1 MPIPQPSKS
10 LINMS
15 SGTYKLKT
23 VNVSAP
29 PIITAAILTA
39 GLFLLL
45 PLTQYFQ
52 GGGNDDKEIRQVAIT
67 PPPPPIDFEDQPP
80 IEEPPPEVEVQQLES
95 PPPEISL
102 STLNASLAVGSGA
115 GSVAVDMDD
124 FDTEVNAVEQMF
136 FSLAELDR
144 VPKRISG
151 RAPEYPYELKR
162 NRIEGDVM
170 LLVEIDERGRVKVIE
185 VLSSDNRAFE
195 KPAIESA
202 ESCVFEKPMKD
213 GKAVRTRFQFPLK
226 FSLKS

>member
-1 MPIPQPSKS
+1 
-10 LINMS
+10 MS

-23 VNVSAP
+23 LNVSAP

-67 PPPPPIDFEDQPP
+67 PPPPPIDFDEPP
-80 IEEPPPEVEVQQLES
+80 PFEEPPPEVEVQQLES

-102 STLNASLAVGSGA
+102 SALNASLNVGSGA
-115 GSVAVDMDD
+115 GSVAVNMDD

-144 VPKRISG
+144 VPKKISG
-151 RAPEYPYELKR
+151 RPLEYPYEMRR
-162 NRIEGDVM
+162 NGIEGFVR
-170 LLVEIDERGRVKVIE
+170 LEVEIDERGRLKVLD
-185 VLSSDNRAFE
+185 VLESTHRQFI

-202 ESCVFEKPMKD
+202 ESSLFEKPMKN
-213 GKAVRTRFQFPLK
+213 GKAVATRFTLPIK
-226 FSLKS
+226 FGFND